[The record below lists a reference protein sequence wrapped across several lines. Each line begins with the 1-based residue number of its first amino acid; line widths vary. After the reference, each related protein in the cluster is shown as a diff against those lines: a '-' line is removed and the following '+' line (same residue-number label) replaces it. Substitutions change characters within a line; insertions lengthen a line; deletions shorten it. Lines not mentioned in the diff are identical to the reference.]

1 MRLAGLRSLLFG
13 AVALLSV
20 GAFAGCENPFDPL
33 NKSEKIEGLSYFDV
47 AATWDRWD
55 SDPQYDGVL
64 FDLSYYNEFGDSLA
78 FHDKPH
84 SVVIEFWSQQ
94 DTGADIVPPGPSFL
108 VQDELFFSKTI
119 EFSNSDDGIRVPIES
134 YFSSIPSALFTD
146 VTVEPPVP
154 VTEVKGFLVVRVFP
168 PLGYPRVELVI
179 GMPDVI
185 FFKPEVAQDTPNP

>member
-20 GAFAGCENPFDPL
+20 GTFAGCENPLDPL

-55 SDPQYDGVL
+55 SDPLYDGL
-64 FDLSYYNEFGDSLA
+64 MLDLSYFNEFGDSLS

-84 SVVIEFWSQQ
+84 SVVIEFWSQH
-94 DTGADIVPPGPSFL
+94 DTGADIEPAGPSFL

-119 EFSNSDDGIRVPIES
+119 EFSNSDDSIRVPIES
-134 YFSSIPSALFTD
+134 YFASIPSDLFTNVD
-146 VTVEPPVP
+146 TGLPEP
-154 VTEVKGFLVVRVFP
+154 EVKGFLVVRVFP
-168 PLGYPRVELVI
+168 PLEYPRVELVVA
-179 GMPDVI
+179 MPDVI
-185 FFKPEVAQDTPNP
+185 FFKPELAQDTPNP